1 MSRIWNDLEPALAKM
16 LLDGVR
22 DLAAYLWGKATGTED
37 KYASLDEI
45 QRRALIAMIEA
56 AQREAAYQAARLEL
70 ADATGALAASAG
82 TLLLRLE
89 QLKRD
94 ASSKVPVLDLS
105 ITVVDEMPADE
116 PEDGA

>member
-1 MSRIWNDLEPALAKM
+1 VSRLWDDLEPALAKM
-16 LLDGVR
+16 LIDGVR

-70 ADATGALAASAG
+70 VDAAGVLARSAG
-82 TLLLRLE
+82 TLLLELE
-89 QLKRD
+89 R
-94 ASSKVPVLDLS
+94 AAGSPTVPVLDLN
-105 ITVVDEMPADE
+105 ITVVDEMPPDE
-116 PEDGA
+116 PGGDA